1 MTALRGVHSE
11 VGQLRS
17 VLLHRPGRSL
27 RRLTPR
33 NRAELLFDEVLW
45 VKRAGEDH
53 DAFADAL
60 RERDVEVLYLES
72 LLAGALDV
80 PEGRSWLLDR
90 RVGTAEHGSLAA
102 DLRSALDE
110 MDSASLAGCLIGGMT
125 LAESPIRGPGL
136 VARALAE
143 EHFLIPPLPNHLFT
157 RDPSVWIRGGVVV
170 SSMAH
175 PSRVRET
182 LHLETI
188 YRFHPTFSGGG
199 VTHWF
204 GDGTVTGLGCTLE
217 GGDVFVLDESTVMV
231 GMSQRTT
238 PQAVE
243 RLAGSLF
250 AAGEVDRVLAVSVP
264 KLRAYMHLDTVLTMI
279 DRDAFCIFPGVAEQL
294 RVWSLRPG
302 DSPHSDRFDV
312 REESDLFGA
321 ISDAL
326 DLGGVRVVTTGGDE
340 YQAEREQWDD
350 GNNVLA
356 VSPGVVIGY
365 DRNVDTNTK
374 LRKAGIEVITI
385 PGAELG
391 RGRGGARCMSC
402 PIARDPIDGGGER

>member
-1 MTALRGVHSE
+1 VSGARGVHSE
-11 VGQLRS
+11 VGRLRS
-17 VLLHRPGRSL
+17 VLLHRPDRSL

-33 NRAELLFDEVLW
+33 NREELLFDEVLW
-45 VKRAGEDH
+45 VDRAGDDH
-53 DAFADAL
+53 DAFATAL
-60 RERDVEVLYLES
+60 RERDVEVLYLEE
-72 LLAGALDV
+72 LLAGTLAV
-80 PEGRSWLLDR
+80 PEGRAWLLDR
-90 RVGTAEHGSLAA
+90 RVGEAEHGSLAA
-102 DLRSALDE
+102 DLRAALDE
-110 MDSASLAGCLIGGMT
+110 MDAVTLAEHLIGGMT
-125 LAESPIRGPGL
+125 VRESPVRSRGL
-136 VARALAE
+136 MASALDDD
-143 EHFLIPPLPNHLFT
+143 HFLLPPLPNHLFT
-157 RDPSVWIRGGVVV
+157 RDPSVWIRGGVAV

-175 PSRVRET
+175 PARVRET
-182 LHLETI
+182 LNLEAI
-188 YRFHPTFSGGG
+188 YRFHPAFADAG

-204 GDGTVTGLGCTLE
+204 GDGTVAGLGCTLE
-217 GGDVFVLDESTVMV
+217 GGDVFVLDDSTVMV

-243 RLAGSLF
+243 RLANSLF
-250 AAGEVDRVLAVSVP
+250 TAGEIDRILAVSVP

-294 RVWSLRPG
+294 RVWSLRPTSEG
-302 DSPHSDRFDV
+302 IRV
-312 REESDLFGA
+312 REEADLFGA

-365 DRNVDTNTK
+365 DRNVDTNAK
-374 LRKAGIEVITI
+374 LRKAGIEVVTI

-402 PIARDPIDGGGER
+402 PIARDPVA